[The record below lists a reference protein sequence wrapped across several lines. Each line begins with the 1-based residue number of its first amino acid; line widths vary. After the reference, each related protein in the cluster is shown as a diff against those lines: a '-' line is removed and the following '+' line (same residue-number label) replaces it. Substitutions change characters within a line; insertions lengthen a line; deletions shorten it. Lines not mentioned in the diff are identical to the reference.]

1 MMASDFQQK
10 LRKLNRKLHIY
21 CGDDVTKPAGIYFVE
36 NGEYMDVC
44 GIDKNWVPEY
54 QERYADGRIKKG
66 GWRRAL
72 RILIKRRL
80 VDRFHAERVF
90 STHLEYSPNDKVK
103 HFEDPIQKRRREA
116 KQRSVE
122 KLMNKTGIYNPY
134 YMDEQELM
142 GVIDLKKE
150 LKAKGEIR

>member
-1 MMASDFQQK
+1 MMAGDFQQK
-10 LRKLNRKLHIY
+10 LRKLNSKLHIF
-21 CGDDVTKPAGIYFVE
+21 CGDDPSKPAGIYFVE

-44 GIDKNWVPEY
+44 GIDKNWVPEH

-72 RILIKRRL
+72 RIMIQRRL
-80 VDRFHAERVF
+80 IDRFKAERVF
-90 STHLEYSPNDKVK
+90 GTHLKYGRNDSVK

-116 KQRSVE
+116 KQRSIE

-134 YMDEQELM
+134 YLDEQELM
-142 GVIDLKKE
+142 GIVDLKKE
-150 LKAKGEIR
+150 LRRKGEIR

>member
-1 MMASDFQQK
+1 MMASDFQRK
-10 LRKLNRKLHIY
+10 LRKLNRKLKIF
-21 CGDDVTKPAGIYFVE
+21 CGDDDTKPAGIYFVE

-44 GIDKNWVPEY
+44 GIDKNWVPEH

-80 VDRFHAERVF
+80 IDRHYAERVF
-90 STHLEYSPNDKVK
+90 GTHLNYSPNDSVK

-116 KQRSVE
+116 KKRSVE
-122 KLMNKTGIYNPY
+122 KLFNKTGIYNPNY
-134 YMDEQELM
+134 LDEQELISI
-142 GVIDLKKE
+142 IDLKRE